1 MRLLL
6 LLQFGCEMTSEDKV
20 NFNLAASS
28 PSPKPR
34 LFVVQ
39 DLLSHL
45 EGVEDCVPKVQMP
58 ASAFDFESG
67 APPHSALSYDSRQF
81 GTSYDKDLK
90 TFQDV
95 DLLVEQGSHLC
106 GVVYAFRSIS
116 RAIPTLRETKS
127 EKYVKAF
134 CLFIR
139 LLPPPICSSFFAYFG
154 GLARYCM
161 ASHCVKFRYCE
172 QQRTFVR
179 LFIKYTAHLLHI
191 LTGRAH
197 HSPIFMHIMHTTAE
211 KQKSTAK
218 HLRYFAR
225 R

>member
-1 MRLLL
+1 M
-6 LLQFGCEMTSEDKV
+6 
-20 NFNLAASS
+20 
-28 PSPKPR
+28 
-34 LFVVQ
+34 Q

-116 RAIPTLRETKS
+116 RAIPTLREKKS

-154 GLARYCM
+154 GLAQHCM
-161 ASHCVKFRYCE
+161 ASHCDNSVTASSKELSCAYVLNIQHIC
-172 QQRTFVR
+172 
-179 LFIKYTAHLLHI
+179 YTYSPVAPIIPPFLCI
-191 LTGRAH
+191 LCI
-197 HSPIFMHIMHTTAE
+197 PP
-211 KQKSTAK
+211 QKNRN
-218 HLRYFAR
+218 LPQNI
-225 R
+225 